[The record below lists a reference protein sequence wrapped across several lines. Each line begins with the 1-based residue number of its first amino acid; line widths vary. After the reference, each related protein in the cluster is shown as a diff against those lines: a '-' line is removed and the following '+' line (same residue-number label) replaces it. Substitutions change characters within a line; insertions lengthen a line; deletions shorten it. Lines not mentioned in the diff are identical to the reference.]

1 MFMIKLPRYTTYEI
15 MRERLLYGISCA
27 LDPLSG

>member
-1 MFMIKLPRYTTYEI
+1 MFLLKLPRYTSYVV
-15 MRERLLYGISCA
+15 MRERLLYAISCA

>member
-1 MFMIKLPRYTTYEI
+1 MFMVKLPRYSTYET
-15 MRERLLYGISCA
+15 MRDKLLYAISCA